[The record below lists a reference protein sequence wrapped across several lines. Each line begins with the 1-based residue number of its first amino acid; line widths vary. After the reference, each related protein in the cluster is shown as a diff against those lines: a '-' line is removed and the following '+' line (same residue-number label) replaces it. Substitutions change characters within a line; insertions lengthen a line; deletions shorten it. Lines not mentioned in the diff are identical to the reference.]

1 MTAFALITS
10 LLNTLHFHFQQPVPC
25 LILDDTEVV
34 ESLCKK
40 IRFLQAFLEDS
51 HINSEARSGLETEI
65 RGVAHDAEAK
75 IESELH
81 LFYLQCNQV
90 DLPVK
95 PPQSLYHTLQQV
107 TREIESIEERIQIE
121 SNNNQSVESSVGVGS
136 TIEGDTSN
144 DDPPAIDLTDLPAI
158 NINERVISNDPPATR
173 LRSTLI
179 LDIIPGEIVDLVNL
193 RYLALSTNVVL
204 HKFQWFKLR
213 SLQTFIVDFHGYSW
227 KAEPPH
233 ILDMPRLRNVYFTK
247 GSPLYLPKL
256 VQENLLTISWLNVPE
271 PLWTKSDLTKIP
283 NVKKLG
289 IYIGISMNFMP
300 SLLPPGSLDGLA
312 DLHQLENLKIAAKES
327 NLLVGDFQLPK
338 VFPPNLKKLTL
349 CHTYLPWDDMLL
361 IATLPNLEILKLI
374 GYAFYGSEW
383 KTTENGF
390 CRLKYFQIEES
401 NLKYWSAVAN
411 HFPTLEYLILSYC
424 QHLEEVPADFVDI
437 TTLQLIKLTH
447 CCSSLVTSA
456 KHIQKERLDYGDYKL
471 VVRDFHTLPQR

>member
-1 MTAFALITS
+1 MSIVRAW
-10 LLNTLHFHFQQPVPC
+10 H
-25 LILDDTEVV
+25 DDTHTSDE
-34 ESLCKK
+34 EIHSF
-40 IRFLQAFLEDS
+40 IYFLKDFP
-51 HINSEARSGLETEI
+51 RSYE
-65 RGVAHDAEAK
+65 
-75 IESELH
+75 
-81 LFYLQCNQV
+81 
-90 DLPVK
+90 PW
-95 PPQSLYHTLQQV
+95 
-107 TREIESIEERIQIE
+107 
-121 SNNNQSVESSVGVGS
+121 SSSFKLLKVLDIG
-136 TIEGDTSN
+136 
-144 DDPPAIDLTDLPAI
+144 
-158 NINERVISNDPPATR
+158 
-173 LRSTLI
+173 STLI

-193 RYLALSTNVVL
+193 RYLALSTSVVL

-213 SLQTFIVDFHGYSW
+213 SLQTFIVDFHGNSW

-233 ILDMPRLRNVYFTK
+233 ILDMPRLRNVYYTK

-411 HFPTLEYLILSYC
+411 HFPALEYLILSYC

>member
-25 LILDDTEVV
+25 LILDDTELV

-121 SNNNQSVESSVGVGS
+121 SNNNQSVEVLDIG
-136 TIEGDTSN
+136 
-144 DDPPAIDLTDLPAI
+144 
-158 NINERVISNDPPATR
+158 
-173 LRSTLI
+173 STLI

-193 RYLALSTNVVL
+193 RYLAQSTSVVL

-411 HFPTLEYLILSYC
+411 HFPALEYLILSYC